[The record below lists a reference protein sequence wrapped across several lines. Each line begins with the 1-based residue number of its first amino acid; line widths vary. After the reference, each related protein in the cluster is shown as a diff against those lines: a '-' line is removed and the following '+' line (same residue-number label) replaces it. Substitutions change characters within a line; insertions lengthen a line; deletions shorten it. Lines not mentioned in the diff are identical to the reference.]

1 MRSDISYHYRILFCE
16 DINTEAIINMFQMM
30 DVDSDGVISFD
41 DFMTCC
47 MDDYVIL
54 QSMKELEDIQI
65 MV

>member
-1 MRSDISYHYRILFCE
+1 MDQPVSYHYRILFCE

>member
-1 MRSDISYHYRILFCE
+1 
-16 DINTEAIINMFQMM
+16 M

-47 MDDYVIL
+47 MDDYVIV